1 MKTGNVKRLELAL
14 GLTRK
19 IVGVKFLYT
28 WAEYQDAPGDFYD
41 KSTRFCVMVKRASE
55 GGHACQSVAHFT
67 GGVVGQ
73 VAHGIQRL
81 LCGAGGNENAFAL

>member
-55 GGHACQSVAHFT
+55 GGHYKCCPENFSCGRARRAL
-67 GGVVGQ
+67 
-73 VAHGIQRL
+73 GIE
-81 LCGAGGNENAFAL
+81 ENDPTT